1 MALTNLASNI
11 SEARKA
17 RNLSQQDL
25 AEMIE
30 VHQTY
35 ISQLE
40 RGLDVPTL
48 KVIDRIADVLDCSVD
63 TLLGRDR
70 KNFWKEELKW
80 TKTKSFSED

>member
-63 TLLGRDR
+63 TLLGRDNKKIER
-70 KNFWKEELKW
+70 KN
-80 TKTKSFSED
+80 

>member
-1 MALTNLASNI
+1 MALTNLASNL

-63 TLLGRDR
+63 TLLGRDN
-70 KNFWKEELKW
+70 KIKIEGK
-80 TKTKSFSED
+80 KSHD

>member
-35 ISQLE
+35 ISQIE

-63 TLLGRDR
+63 TLLGRDNKKI
-70 KNFWKEELKW
+70 KN
-80 TKTKSFSED
+80 